1 MIASR
6 LLKLRK
12 AFTLIELL
20 VVIAIIGVL
29 MGLMLPAIQKVRQT
43 AARGTSMNN
52 LRNICLGFINLASG
66 TRSGTLPLGWT
77 ATSSTTGNS
86 AFYYLLP
93 YIEQENIFKN
103 NSTSSPIP
111 ILNCSLDPSQ
121 DPSQP
126 YTSYGLNA
134 MVFTGGYINGVVPQR
149 TSATTTNMVTTYTLD
164 TSVVAGYSLGNST
177 ATNLTTAYIGVPLIS
192 STGTPATYG
201 KPKWLVASR
210 LPDDFKSGASNT
222 VLAFERYAVATGT
235 NGVHNWSGNNTTVDV
250 GLNYTNQGY
259 SINSGPFE
267 TPGAPGPNTIITS
280 NSPQS
285 FILGPLAVGLA
296 DGSTRTISS
305 QITNSLAEPNWLR
318 VFNPRADGV
327 VSFGD

>member
-52 LRNICLGFINLASG
+52 LRNICLGYINLASG
-66 TRSGTLPLGWT
+66 TRSGTLPLGWDGT
-77 ATSSTTGNS
+77 KS
-86 AFYYLLP
+86 AIYHLLP
-93 YIEQENIFKN
+93 FIEQENIYKN
-103 NSTSSPIP
+103 NATSSPIP

-121 DPSQP
+121 DSSQP

-134 MVFTGGYINGVVPQR
+134 MVFTGGFINGAVPQR
-149 TSATTTNMVTTYTLD
+149 TTLNAMTGVYTINGINGYVATPQ
-164 TSVVAGYSLGNST
+164 TSLRD
-177 ATNLTTAYIGVPLIS
+177 NLVTAYLGVPLNS
-192 STGTPATYG
+192 AANTTATTLG
-201 KPKWLVASR
+201 KPKWLSASR

-222 VLAFERYAVATGT
+222 VLAFERYAISTGA
-235 NGVHNWSGNNTTVDV
+235 NGVHSWNGNNITVDV
-250 GLNYTNQGY
+250 GLNYNNTGAY
-259 SINSGPFE
+259 TVGTGGPFE
-267 TPGAPGPNTIITS
+267 TPGSPGPNTTITS

-296 DGSTRTISS
+296 DGSTRTIST
-305 QITNSLAEPNWLR
+305 QITNTIAEPNWLR
-318 VFNPRADGV
+318 VFNPRAEGS

>member
-52 LRNICLGFINLASG
+52 LRNICLGYINLASG
-66 TRSGTLPLGWT
+66 TRSGSLPVGWDGT
-77 ATSSTTGNS
+77 KS
-86 AFYYLLP
+86 ALFHLLP
-93 YIEQENIFKN
+93 YIEQENIYKN
-103 NSTSSPIP
+103 NATSSPIP
-111 ILNCSLDPSQ
+111 ILNCSLDQSQ

-134 MVFTGGYINGVVPQR
+134 MVFTGGFINGAIPQR
-149 TSATTTNMVTTYTLD
+149 TSLAAGVYTFSSAVVPGYVAATQ
-164 TSVVAGYSLGNST
+164 TSLRD
-177 ATNLTTAYIGVPLIS
+177 NLITAYIGVPLS
-192 STGTPATYG
+192 SAANVTATTLG
-201 KPKWLVASR
+201 KPKWLSATR

-222 VLAFERYAVATGT
+222 VLAFERYAIANGANGT
-235 NGVHNWSGNNTTVDV
+235 HQWNGNNITVDV
-250 GLNYTNQGY
+250 GLNYNNTGAY
-259 SINSGPFE
+259 TLGTGAPFE
-267 TPGAPGPNTIITS
+267 TPGTPGPNTTIS
-280 NSPQS
+280 NNSPQS

-305 QITNSLAEPNWLR
+305 QITNTTAEPNWLR
-318 VFNPRADGV
+318 IFNPRAEGA